1 MSKMIPSK
9 GTELVKVLQKMGF
22 HVERWKGSHAIMDN
36 GHRIV
41 VVPCHGKKEL
51 PKGTQRAIIRDA
63 GLDIDEFNQFLK
75 KV

>member
-41 VVPCHGKKEL
+41 VVLVMVKKNFQKEL
-51 PKGTQRAIIRDA
+51 SEQLSEMLVWI
-63 GLDIDEFNQFLK
+63 
-75 KV
+75 